1 MCVYRLR
8 HIGILLSRQEKGN
21 LGFPAFNQTR
31 KDFAA
36 THRPLAEGISRPA
49 PVVSV
54 GPHPD
59 LAALKVA

>member
-36 THRPLAEGISRPA
+36 THRPLAEGVCCPA
-49 PVVSV
+49 PVVTV